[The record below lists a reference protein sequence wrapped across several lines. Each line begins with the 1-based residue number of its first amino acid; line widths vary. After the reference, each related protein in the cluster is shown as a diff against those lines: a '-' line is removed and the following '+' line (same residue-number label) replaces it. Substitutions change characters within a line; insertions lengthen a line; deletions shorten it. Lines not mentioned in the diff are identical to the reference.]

1 MLYYISIFMAGR
13 DDTYNKTHH
22 VVARLLLFL
31 LYCLNNGTLLLI
43 VGGVILVAFD
53 NGYFGITRSIYIS
66 NMEISIE
73 RLIDIS
79 PFILASFFVIPV
91 IVLFFLLLKLR
102 LA

>member
-1 MLYYISIFMAGR
+1 MAGR

-22 VVARLLLFL
+22 VVARLTLLL
-31 LYCLNNGTLLLI
+31 IASTTALLLLI

-91 IVLFFLLLKLR
+91 IV
-102 LA
+102 